1 MNKTIIVTI
10 FTMLFMNNASSET
23 VNIGKIDS
31 PMHTAIRRGLSY
43 NNSVCF
49 EHVYQSI
56 PKRERRNWTM
66 TFDEQRLNN
75 YEDIIFNKKGQSSYL
90 VCTNGRLLRKDA
102 YGFKQLNDYSDKGDK
117 K

>member
-1 MNKTIIVTI
+1 
-10 FTMLFMNNASSET
+10 
-23 VNIGKIDS
+23 
-31 PMHTAIRRGLSY
+31 
-43 NNSVCF
+43 
-49 EHVYQSI
+49 
-56 PKRERRNWTM
+56 M

-75 YEDIIFNKKGQSSYL
+75 YEDIIFNKKGQSCYL